1 MSPRYPL
8 ASVDRALQILEMLRT
23 EPALR
28 LSDVARRLGVANST
42 AHRLLAALAH
52 RGLVEQEP
60 SSRRY
65 TSGPTLIAIGRAAL
79 LHGELATRAR
89 PALERLAHE
98 LGETIHLGVREG
110 ATVRYLDAVES
121 TRLIRVS
128 ARTGSTMPAHWT
140 STGKALLSGLSDGA
154 VGDLYRTDELPTGTP
169 NSIGSLGE
177 LLADLDRCRRS
188 GFAVSDGESEE
199 DLVSVA
205 VPLADASGDVV
216 AAVSCAA
223 PVTRLRPSKAPEVA
237 VHIRAFLTRNPVA
250 GIVPAQPAPTSTVA
264 VGS

>member
-60 SSRRY
+60 ASRRY

-89 PALERLAHE
+89 PALERLARE

-121 TRLIRVS
+121 VRMIRVS

-140 STGKALLSGLSDGA
+140 STGKALLSGLGDDA
-154 VGDLYRTDELPTGTP
+154 VGDLYGTDELPTGTP
-169 NSIGSLGE
+169 NSIGSLGD
-177 LLADLDRCRRS
+177 LLADLARCRRS
-188 GFAVSDGESEE
+188 GYAVSDGESEE

-223 PVTRLRPSKAPEVA
+223 PASRLPPARLADVAGRLRSLLAHNA
-237 VHIRAFLTRNPVA
+237 ID
-250 GIVPAQPAPTSTVA
+250 GIAPTEQMPRSLA
-264 VGS
+264 AGS